1 MSSDDEQPTFEVADA
16 GSSLTYPM
24 QVGALR
30 KNGHAMIKEKPCK
43 IVDISTSKTGKHGSA
58 KANYTGIDIFTGKK
72 YEDCHPTSHNIDVP
86 RVARNEF
93 QVANVDQDGSISL
106 LNASGE
112 PKDDLNLPKDTEGNE
127 DEIAKQIRD
136 LFNDGKNL
144 VVSVI
149 SAVGQEKIVACKTEG
164 A

>member
-86 RVARNEF
+86 RVNRLEYQLLNL
-93 QVANVDQDGSISL
+93 DGSRVSL
-106 LNASGE
+106 LTDAGE
-112 PKDDLNLPKDTEGNE
+112 TKDDLDLPKDSEGSL
-127 DEIAKQIRD
+127 DEVAKSIQAAFD
-136 LFNDGKNL
+136 DGKTIM
-144 VVSVI
+144 VSVI
-149 SAVGQEKIVACKTEG
+149 SAVGQEKIVAMKTEG

>member
-86 RVARNEF
+86 RVTRLEYQLLNL
-93 QVANVDQDGSISL
+93 DGSRVSL
-106 LNASGE
+106 LTDSGDT
-112 PKDDLNLPKDTEGNE
+112 KDDLDLPKDSEGSL
-127 DEIAKQIRD
+127 DEVAKSIQSAFD
-136 LFNDGKNL
+136 DGKTIM
-144 VVSVI
+144 VSVI
-149 SAVGQEKIVACKTEG
+149 SAVGQEKIVAMKTEG